1 MSNDVRS
8 VLIGLIGP
16 AVSAA
21 GLLWVVLKPVLQD
34 APTMSF
40 RYLVFDPAHLVIA
53 AGILISV
60 ICLPVAIEV
69 VSAAPDEV
77 RIPDFALD
85 QPNKEEAAT
94 VASSEPH
101 RRVTETAR

>member
-1 MSNDVRS
+1 MSNEFRS

-21 GLLWVVLKPVLQD
+21 GLLWVVLKPLLQD
-34 APTMSF
+34 APTMNV
-40 RYLVFDPAHLVIA
+40 RYLVFDPAHLLIA
-53 AGILISV
+53 AGILISI

-69 VSAAPDEV
+69 ASAAPDEV
-77 RIPDFALD
+77 RILDFAAD
-85 QPNKEEAAT
+85 EADGEAHPPAREE
-94 VASSEPH
+94 PQ